1 MNSAT
6 LTDKFNRMNVISTTI
21 EYKGTPIK
29 VQNGKVFARAFG
41 TTINNHSMHWSWQ
54 EIKQLEAE
62 LGMKRAQLNGCR
74 CGLKYDEGNPNVPH
88 YSSLDSSRP

>member
-1 MNSAT
+1 
-6 LTDKFNRMNVISTTI
+6 MNVISTTV

-54 EIKQLEAE
+54 EIKQEA
-62 LGMKRAQLNGCR
+62 MKREFKDF
-74 CGLKYDEGNPNVPH
+74 LKQNN
-88 YSSLDSSRP
+88 LI